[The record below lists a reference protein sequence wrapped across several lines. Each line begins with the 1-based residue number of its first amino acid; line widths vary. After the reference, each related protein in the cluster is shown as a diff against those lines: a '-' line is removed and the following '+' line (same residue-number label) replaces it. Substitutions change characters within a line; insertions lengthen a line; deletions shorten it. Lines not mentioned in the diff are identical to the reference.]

1 MKKLTLA
8 LIALVLGFVS
18 LSAQDFTR
26 KQIVFRE
33 GIVDY
38 LNEEGFKAK
47 VDSDGDVA
55 FKKEGKDYWISIESE
70 DPFYIEFHV
79 SGFSMEDVNR
89 KVMLEA
95 ANYTNLTK
103 RCGKACVGDESV
115 AFTVEYYCQSLS
127 AFKET
132 FYRNMRALDAT
143 KEAVVDYYSEN
154 E

>member
-1 MKKLTLA
+1 MKKLTLVLISLA
-8 LIALVLGFVS
+8 LGLVS

-26 KQIVFRE
+26 KQIAFRE
-33 GIVDY
+33 GIVEY
-38 LNEEGFKAK
+38 LNDEGFKAK
-47 VDSDGDVA
+47 VDEDGDVA

-89 KVMLEA
+89 RAMINA
-95 ANYTNLTK
+95 ANQANLTK

-115 AFTVEYYCQSLS
+115 AFTVEYYVQTLTS
-127 AFKET
+127 FKET
-132 FYRNMRALDAT
+132 FYRNLRALDAI
-143 KEAVVDYYSEN
+143 KEATVDNYE